1 MTIPTELAEY
11 DLLHSTLVAV
21 LPQEYRSTLGG
32 VPQYFGQSTG
42 VIQARVLQ
50 YSVLSTGLIIPVGVL
65 LITLERH
72 LFHYTYLLQGVQNYP
87 LLLGSEGSIASTA
100 LVIGV
105 APELA
110 YEYHRKAVVLVGE
123 HPLLEVGEAAGVR
136 DGLVAA
142 EELALGILA
151 ALCGVHHTQNIFLLN
166 SATL

>member
-21 LPQEYRSTLGG
+21 LPQEYRSTLGR
-32 VPQYFGQSTG
+32 VPQYFGRSTG
-42 VIQARVLQ
+42 VIQAWVLQ

-72 LFHYTYLLQGVQNYP
+72 LFLYTYLLQGVQNYP

-110 YEYHRKAVVLVGE
+110 YESRDKPSDAVIYTD
-123 HPLLEVGEAAGVR
+123 H
-136 DGLVAA
+136 
-142 EELALGILA
+142 
-151 ALCGVHHTQNIFLLN
+151 
-166 SATL
+166 ATVSGNHSKCRMNQKWL

>member
-21 LPQEYRSTLGG
+21 LPQEYRSTLGR

-72 LFHYTYLLQGVQNYP
+72 LFLYTYLLQGVQNYP

-110 YEYHRKAVVLVGE
+110 YEYHREAVVLVGE
-123 HPLLEVGEAAGVR
+123 HPLLEVGEAASVC